1 MQKKWGKSITLLL
14 ITALLLM
21 LAAGCGTKKEETKT
35 EPTTSTETKTETKTE
50 PTTTTT
56 TEPTTTEAAGP
67 ELEGDF
73 ELQYF
78 VGGYGDGF
86 WKEAIAEFAK
96 KYPKLKIKESAGPK
110 INDQMKPRWIQGN
123 PPDFVYIDGAGSNA
137 TQMVKD
143 DQLLDMTDWLET
155 AKNEDGKL
163 IKDLLIMQPVKYDGK
178 VAPIPFVFGTWGI
191 FYDKAEFKKN
201 GWNEPKNWEEFLA
214 VSKQI
219 QDSKKMYPFIHTG
232 KYPYYINGGLVDTA
246 ILVNNNYDTS
256 IFDKIQALEPGVF
269 KSDAVKKALDQV
281 KQLVDAK
288 YIDPA
293 SAAINH
299 TDSQSL
305 FLQHKDAFIPNGLW
319 VENEMKKDVPAGFEF
334 GFVPSVTQAAG
345 GKFVAIPYT
354 STIGVAKK
362 AKNPEAAKAFMQFI
376 LTEKWAVRW
385 AELTGALDNIK
396 ADLSQSAAVSS
407 LSKQASGYYNS
418 PDTIVAPYVE
428 LNADVDKVKQD
439 STQAL
444 ANGKIT
450 PEEWMDRMEAAAE
463 KARGKK

>member
-1 MQKKWGKSITLLL
+1 MKSKWGKSFTLLL

-21 LAAGCGTKKEETKT
+21 LAAGCGSKSETKT
-35 EPTTSTETKTETKTE
+35 TDTPA
-50 PTTTTT
+50 TT
-56 TEPTTTEAAGP
+56 TETPKTDTKTDTTKTTDAAGP
-67 ELEGDF
+67 ELEGEF

-86 WKEAIAEFAK
+86 WKEAIAEFSK

-143 DQLLDMTDWLET
+143 DQLLDLTDWLET

-178 VAPIPFVFGTWGI
+178 IAPVPFVFGTWGI

-201 GWNEPKNWEEFLA
+201 SWAEPKNWEEFLA

-219 QDSKKMYPFIHTG
+219 KDSGKMYPFIHTG

-246 ILVNNNYDTS
+246 IVVNNNYDGS
-256 IFDKIQALEPGVF
+256 ILEKMQALEPGIF
-269 KSDAVKKALDQV
+269 KSEPVKKALEQV
-281 KQLVDAK
+281 KQMVDAG

-319 VENEMKKDVPAGFEF
+319 VENEMKKDVPAGFDF
-334 GFVPSVTQAAG
+334 GFIPSVTQPAG

-362 AKNPEAAKAFMQFI
+362 AKNPEAAKAFMEFI

-396 ADLSQSAAVSS
+396 ADLNSSDKVSS

-418 PDTIVAPYVE
+418 PDTIVAPYIE
-428 LNADVDKVKQD
+428 FNADVDKVKQD

-450 PEEWMDRMEAAAE
+450 PEEWMNRMEAAAE
-463 KARGKK
+463 KSRGKK